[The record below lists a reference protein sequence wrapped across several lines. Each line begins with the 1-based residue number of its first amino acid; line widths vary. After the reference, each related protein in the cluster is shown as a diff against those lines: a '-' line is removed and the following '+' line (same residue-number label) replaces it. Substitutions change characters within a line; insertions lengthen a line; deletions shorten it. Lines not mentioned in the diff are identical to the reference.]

1 MRMDSDLSDRP
12 PEFLE
17 DPKDTVSNFIK
28 KIHRE
33 LFAILCTLYIY

>member
-1 MRMDSDLSDRP
+1 MPDRS
-12 PEFLE
+12 PEFPG

-33 LFAILCTLYIY
+33 LFAILCAQFMF